1 MVYLHSMSGRPGS
14 PEAFAGYD
22 RLAQATHENLDYRRE
37 LRRTHSGVAHIAVH
51 GGGIEVG
58 TAEAADAV
66 AAANGQDYYA
76 FVGLRST
83 RNNELHITS
92 VHFDEPLCVDLQ
104 RASQRTVSYHGCA
117 GAAEPIVRLGGADQD
132 LKWHVGQALTR
143 SGFTVDWHT
152 TEDLDG
158 SDPRNICNRNATN
171 AGLQLELSAALRAS
185 FFPGARTGRAARE
198 SGQRTETFRR
208 FVTTLASATSA
219 LTPNLANLPTE
230 G

>member
-1 MVYLHSMSGRPGS
+1 MSGRPGA
-14 PEAFAGYD
+14 PEAFTGYD

-37 LRRTHSGVAHIAVH
+37 LRRTHSDVAHIAVH

-92 VHFDEPLCVDLQ
+92 IHFDEPLCVELQ
-104 RASQRTVSYHGCA
+104 RASRRTVSYHGCA
-117 GAAEPIVRLGGADQD
+117 GAEPIVRLGGADQD
-132 LKWHVGQALTR
+132 LKWHVGQALTGA
-143 SGFTVDWHT
+143 GFAVDWHT

-158 SDPRNICNRNATN
+158 SDPRNICNRNATG

-185 FFPGARTGRAARE
+185 FFPNGRTGRATRE
-198 SGQRTETFRR
+198 SGQRTEVFRR

-219 LTPNLANLPTE
+219 FTSTPALADLPAD

>member
-1 MVYLHSMSGRPGS
+1 MSGRPGA

-37 LRRTHSGVAHIAVH
+37 LRRTHSNVAHIAVH
-51 GGGIEVG
+51 GGGIEAG

-92 VHFDEPLCVDLQ
+92 IHFDEPLCVDLQ
-104 RASQRTVSYHGCA
+104 QASQRTVSYHGCA
-117 GAAEPIVRLGGADQD
+117 GEEPIVRLGGADQD
-132 LKWHVGQALTR
+132 LKWHVGRALTG
-143 SGFTVDWHT
+143 SGFAVDWHT

-158 SDPRNICNRNATN
+158 SDPRNICNRNAIG

-185 FFPGARTGRAARE
+185 FFPNGRTGRPTRE
-198 SGQRTETFRR
+198 SGQRTEVFRR

-219 LTPNLANLPTE
+219 LTATLADLPAD

>member
-1 MVYLHSMSGRPGS
+1 MSGRPGA

-37 LRRTHSGVAHIAVH
+37 LRRTHSDVAHIAVH
-51 GGGIEVG
+51 GGGIEAG

-92 VHFDEPLCVDLQ
+92 IHFDEPLCVDLQ
-104 RASQRTVSYHGCA
+104 QASQRTVSYHGCA
-117 GAAEPIVRLGGADQD
+117 GEEPIVRLGGADQD
-132 LKWHVGQALTR
+132 LKWHVGRALTGA
-143 SGFTVDWHT
+143 GFAVDWHT

-158 SDPRNICNRNATN
+158 SDPRNICNRNATG

-185 FFPGARTGRAARE
+185 FFPNGRTGRPTRE
-198 SGQRTETFRR
+198 SGQRTEVFRR

-219 LTPNLANLPTE
+219 LTATLADLPAD